1 MPARNTYRYKL
12 KVGDRTVLY
21 GFTIDLQRREREH
34 QRRWPNARVE
44 QVGEPTTHREAGSG
58 RRRRRPQCVPAEV
71 ASEPP

>member
-44 QVGEPTTHREAGSG
+44 QVGEPTTHREAWEWEKAA
-58 RRRRRPQCVPAEV
+58 PPAMR
-71 ASEPP
+71 AG